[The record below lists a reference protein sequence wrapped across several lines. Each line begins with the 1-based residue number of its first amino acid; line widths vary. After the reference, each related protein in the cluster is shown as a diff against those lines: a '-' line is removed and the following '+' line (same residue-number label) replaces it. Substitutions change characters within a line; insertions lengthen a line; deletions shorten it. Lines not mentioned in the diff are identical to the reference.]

1 MTDAGLE
8 VVGKLTRQALPN
20 THIKYEMLKKK
31 NDYLEDTDHNTSS
44 LYIFF
49 S

>member
-8 VVGKLTRQALPN
+8 VVGKLNRQALPN
-20 THIKYEMLKKK
+20 THIKYEMLKKI
-31 NDYLEDTDHNTSS
+31 DYVEDTDHNTSS
-44 LYIFF
+44 LYILF

>member
-20 THIKYEMLKKK
+20 THIKYEMLKKI
-31 NDYLEDTDHNTSS
+31 DYLEDTDHDTSS
-44 LYIFF
+44 LFIFF